1 MTKKKDGWN
10 RMRLKLS
17 EIELIKKHRA
27 NTLENINDN
36 SALDLHL
43 QERGIDK
50 KRRCFSQALAKHG
63 WRA

>member
-43 QERGIDK
+43 
-50 KRRCFSQALAKHG
+50 
-63 WRA
+63 